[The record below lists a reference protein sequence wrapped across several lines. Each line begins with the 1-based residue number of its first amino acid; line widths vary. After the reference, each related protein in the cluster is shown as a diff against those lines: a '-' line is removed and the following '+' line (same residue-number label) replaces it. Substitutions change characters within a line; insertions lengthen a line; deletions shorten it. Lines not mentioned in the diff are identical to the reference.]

1 MPTSELTE
9 SEKNLKELRKLSDN
23 SFLETLNRNEL
34 EYLYSMVDPQDA
46 MYSVASGKYIEKLEE
61 ELKKRPI
68 YV

>member
-34 EYLYSMVDPQDA
+34 EYLYSIADPQDA
-46 MYSVASGKYIEKLEE
+46 MHSVASGKYIRKLQE
-61 ELKKRPI
+61 ELKKRTFS
-68 YV
+68 V